1 MSNRKN
7 INPYYG
13 KINPYEPGEDDLDI
27 TKIQSYLAE
36 DVYVDLVER
45 EWKHRRRETTPEG
58 DVVKVDL
65 HDGSTT
71 ELKVLGDYD
80 KQQGYHD
87 GFQASLYYDKENN
100 RLHFAIRGTEA
111 DRETFQDV
119 VKTDGFGIALT
130 RHNPQID
137 DTIRFVRDVV
147 LPKAQEIGINTG
159 NYPEIYAT
167 GHSLGGNDVQA
178 VKFFFGDRIT
188 RADAFNPQS
197 SANLSGWQHISPKA
211 DVPDMINHCRSGD
224 KLCASS
230 RQIGETRVYTLE
242 GDLEHIRKAGLLGRL
257 FGNAG
262 DYHAMYGITGSKDG
276 NGVMTDPKAAFQRTN
291 DNIELI
297 ERYRDTVRHTR
308 DAVSVITLFSRV
320 RDIPYMFDSRYP
332 GQMADKAGIAK
343 YPPAETEYAPEAAQK
358 PNSAGKQ
365 AAAQP
370 RPEYADYWHYQQ
382 LPEAAQQLYRDSRW
396 LADGLM
402 AKTGREPLPEA
413 QADSL
418 AMKLAAEGFKLG
430 MDGAKG
436 ISKTRDD
443 AHISI
448 SQYDGKTGKQIQ
460 AETDY
465 QKALKT
471 EPMESLNEI
480 KQHER
485 QMQAA
490 ERQTALEQQRQQEQ
504 QRKAEHEQTVLQ
516 QQERE
521 RQNDTRQNIR
531 NSGMDT
537 PAFDFGM

>member
-1 MSNRKN
+1 MAGKN
-7 INPYYG
+7 ANPYYG
-13 KINPYEPGEDDLDI
+13 KINPYEPSDEDLDM

-58 DVVKVDL
+58 DVVKVGL

-100 RLHFAIRGTEA
+100 RLHFAFRGTEA
-111 DRETFQDV
+111 ERETWQDV
-119 VKTDGFGIALT
+119 WKSDVFGIAFAH
-130 RHNPQID
+130 HNPQID
-137 DTIRFVRDVV
+137 DAIRFVRDVV
-147 LPKAQEIGINTG
+147 LPTAEAIGAANKG

-197 SANLSGWQHISPKA
+197 SANLAGWQHISPKTE
-211 DVPDMINHCRSGD
+211 VPGMINHCRAGD

-242 GDLEHIRKAGLLGRL
+242 GDLEHMRKAGLLGRL

-291 DNIELI
+291 NNIELI
-297 ERYRDTVRHTR
+297 EKYRDTVRHTR
-308 DAVSVITLFSRV
+308 NAVSVITLFSRV

-332 GQMADKAGIAK
+332 GQMADKAGIAP
-343 YPPAETEYAPEAAQK
+343 YPPVENGYAHEAAQK
-358 PNSAGKQ
+358 QNGTDKQ

-396 LADGLM
+396 LAEGLM

-430 MDGAKG
+430 MDGAKA
-436 ISKTRDD
+436 ISQARDGSQ
-443 AHISI
+443 ISI

-465 QKALKT
+465 QKALKA

-480 KQHER
+480 RQHER
-485 QMQAA
+485 QMQEAA
-490 ERQTALEQQRQQEQ
+490 RQTALEQQRQQEQ
-504 QRKAEHEQTVLQ
+504 QRKAEQEQTVRQ

-521 RQNDTRQNIR
+521 QQNDTRQDIR
-531 NSGMDT
+531 SSGMDT
-537 PAFDFGM
+537 PAFDLG

>member
-1 MSNRKN
+1 MGD
-7 INPYYG
+7 YG
-13 KINPYEPGEDDLDI
+13 KEN
-27 TKIQSYLAE
+27 
-36 DVYVDLVER
+36 
-45 EWKHRRRETTPEG
+45 
-58 DVVKVDL
+58 
-65 HDGSTT
+65 
-71 ELKVLGDYD
+71 
-80 KQQGYHD
+80 GYHD

-130 RHNPQID
+130 RYNPQIND
-137 DTIRFVRDVV
+137 AIRFVRDVV
-147 LPKAQEIGINTG
+147 LPTAEAIGAANRG
-159 NYPEIYAT
+159 NYPQIYAT

-197 SANLSGWQHISPKA
+197 SANLAGWQHISPKTE
-211 DVPDMINHCRSGD
+211 VPGMINHCRAGD

-242 GDLEHIRKAGLLGRL
+242 GDLEHMRKAGLLGRL

-297 ERYRDTVRHTR
+297 ERYRDTVRYARNTI
-308 DAVSVITLFSRV
+308 SISTLPSRL
-320 RDIPYMFDSRYP
+320 RDIPYLFDSRYP

-382 LPEAAQQLYRDSRW
+382 LPETAQQLYRDSRW

-418 AMKLAAEGFKLG
+418 AMKLAAEGFRLG
-430 MDGAKG
+430 MDGAKA

-480 KQHER
+480 RQHER
-485 QMQAA
+485 QMQEAA
-490 ERQTALEQQRQQEQ
+490 RQTALEQQRQQEQ
-504 QRKAEHEQTVLQ
+504 QRKAEHEQMQ
-516 QQERE
+516 QRMERE
-521 RQNDTRQNIR
+521 QQNDIRQDSRSN
-531 NSGMDT
+531 GMDT
-537 PAFDFGM
+537 PAFDF

>member
-1 MSNRKN
+1 MAGKN
-7 INPYYG
+7 ANPYYG
-13 KINPYEPGEDDLDI
+13 KINPYEPSDEDLDM

-58 DVVKVDL
+58 DVVKVGL

-100 RLHFAIRGTEA
+100 RLHFAFRGTEA
-111 DRETFQDV
+111 ERETWQDV
-119 VKTDGFGIALT
+119 WKSDVFGIAFAH
-130 RHNPQID
+130 HNPQID
-137 DTIRFVRDVV
+137 DAIRFVRDVV
-147 LPKAQEIGINTG
+147 LPTAEAIGAANRG

-197 SANLSGWQHISPKA
+197 SANLAGWQHISPKTE
-211 DVPDMINHCRSGD
+211 VPGMINHCRAGD

-242 GDLEHIRKAGLLGRL
+242 GDLEHMRKAGLLGRL

-297 ERYRDTVRHTR
+297 ERYRDTVRYARNTI
-308 DAVSVITLFSRV
+308 SISTLPSRV
-320 RDIPYMFDSRYP
+320 RDIPYLFDSRYP

-358 PNSAGKQ
+358 PNSADKQ

-382 LPEAAQQLYRDSRW
+382 LPETAQQLYRDSRW
-396 LADGLM
+396 LAEGLM

-480 KQHER
+480 RQHER
-485 QMQAA
+485 QMQEAA
-490 ERQTALEQQRQQEQ
+490 RQTALEQQRQQER
-504 QRKAEHEQTVLQ
+504 QRKAEQEQIVRQ

-521 RQNDTRQNIR
+521 QQNDTRQDIR
-531 NSGMDT
+531 SNGMDT
-537 PAFDFGM
+537 PAFDF

>member
-1 MSNRKN
+1 MAGKN
-7 INPYYG
+7 TNPYYG
-13 KINPYEPGEDDLDI
+13 KINPYDPSDEDLDI

-36 DVYVDLVER
+36 DVYVDLVDDK
-45 EWKHRRRETTPEG
+45 WKHRRRETTPEG

-65 HDGSTT
+65 HDGSTA

-100 RLHFAIRGTEA
+100 RLHFAFRGTEA
-111 DRETFQDV
+111 DREMLQDV
-119 VKTDGFGIALT
+119 VKTDISGIALT
-130 RHNPQID
+130 RYNPQIND
-137 DTIRFVRDVV
+137 AIRFVRDVV
-147 LPKAQEIGINTG
+147 LPTAKAIGAANRG

-178 VKFFFGDRIT
+178 VKFYYGDRIT

-197 SANLSGWQHISPKA
+197 SANLAGWQHISPKTE
-211 DVPDMINHCRSGD
+211 VPGMINHCRAGD

-242 GDLEHIRKAGLLGRL
+242 GDLEHMRKAGLLGRL

-297 ERYRDTVRHTR
+297 ERYRDTVRRTR

-320 RDIPYMFDSRYP
+320 RDIPYLFDSRYP

-382 LPEAAQQLYRDSRW
+382 MPEAAQQLYRDSRW
-396 LADGLM
+396 LSEGLM

-418 AMKLAAEGFKLG
+418 AMKLAAEGFRLG

-448 SQYDGKTGKQIQ
+448 SQYDGKTGKQVQ

-480 KQHER
+480 RQHER
-485 QMQAA
+485 EMQAA

-504 QRKAEHEQTVLQ
+504 QRKAEHEQTVRQ
-516 QQERE
+516 QQEWE
-521 RQNDTRQNIR
+521 QQNDMRQDSR
-531 NSGMDT
+531 NSRMDT

>member
-1 MSNRKN
+1 MAGKN
-7 INPYYG
+7 TNPYYG
-13 KINPYEPGEDDLDI
+13 KINPYDPSDEDLDI

-36 DVYVDLVER
+36 DVYVDLVDDK
-45 EWKHRRRETTPEG
+45 WKHRRRETTPEG

-65 HDGSTT
+65 HDGSTA

-100 RLHFAIRGTEA
+100 RLHFAFRGTEA
-111 DRETFQDV
+111 DREMLQDV
-119 VKTDGFGIALT
+119 VKTDISGIALT
-130 RHNPQID
+130 RYNPQIND
-137 DTIRFVRDVV
+137 AIRFVRDVV
-147 LPKAQEIGINTG
+147 LPTAKAIGAANRG

-178 VKFFFGDRIT
+178 VKFYYGDRIT

-197 SANLSGWQHISPKA
+197 SANLAGWQHISPKTE
-211 DVPDMINHCRSGD
+211 VPGMINHCRAGD

-242 GDLEHIRKAGLLGRL
+242 GDLEHMRKAGLLGRL

-297 ERYRDTVRHTR
+297 ERYRDTVRRTR

-320 RDIPYMFDSRYP
+320 RDIPYLFDSRYP

-382 LPEAAQQLYRDSRW
+382 MPEAAQQLYRDSRW
-396 LADGLM
+396 LSEGLM

-418 AMKLAAEGFKLG
+418 AMKLAAEGFRLG

-448 SQYDGKTGKQIQ
+448 SQYDGKTGKQVQ

-480 KQHER
+480 RQHER
-485 QMQAA
+485 EMQAA

-504 QRKAEHEQTVLQ
+504 QRKAEHEQTVRQ
-516 QQERE
+516 QQEWE
-521 RQNDTRQNIR
+521 QQNDMRQDSR

-537 PAFDFGM
+537 PAFDF

>member
-1 MSNRKN
+1 MAGKN
-7 INPYYG
+7 TNPYYG
-13 KINPYEPGEDDLDI
+13 KINPYDPSDEDLDI

-36 DVYVDLVER
+36 DVYVDLVDDK
-45 EWKHRRRETTPEG
+45 WKHRRRETTPEG

-65 HDGSTT
+65 HDGSTA

-100 RLHFAIRGTEA
+100 RLHFAFRGTEA
-111 DRETFQDV
+111 DREMLQDV
-119 VKTDGFGIALT
+119 VKTDISGIALT
-130 RHNPQID
+130 RYNPQIND
-137 DTIRFVRDVV
+137 AIRFVRDVV
-147 LPKAQEIGINTG
+147 LPTAKAIGAANRG

-178 VKFFFGDRIT
+178 VKFYYGDRIT

-197 SANLSGWQHISPKA
+197 SANLAGWQHISPKTE
-211 DVPDMINHCRSGD
+211 VPGMINHCRAGD

-242 GDLEHIRKAGLLGRL
+242 GDLEHMRKAGLLGRL

-297 ERYRDTVRHTR
+297 ERYRDTVRRTR

-320 RDIPYMFDSRYP
+320 RDIPYLFDSRYP

-382 LPEAAQQLYRDSRW
+382 MPEAAQQLYRDSRW
-396 LADGLM
+396 LSEGLM

-418 AMKLAAEGFKLG
+418 AMKLAAEGFRLG

-448 SQYDGKTGKQIQ
+448 SQYDGKTGKQVQ

-480 KQHER
+480 RQHER
-485 QMQAA
+485 EMQAA

-504 QRKAEHEQTVLQ
+504 QRKAEHEQMQ
-516 QQERE
+516 QRMERE
-521 RQNDTRQNIR
+521 RQNDMRQDSR

-537 PAFDFGM
+537 PAFDF